1 MLRLFLATANPD
13 KAREVAELLAGAGV
27 AVLPRPAGV
36 PEVVEDG
43 DTLADNARLKALA
56 LVAAT
61 GQAAVA
67 DDTGLEVAALRGRP
81 GVYSA
86 RFAGPDATYA
96 DNVTRLLEELAGVA
110 DRRARFRT
118 VALAAFP
125 GGREV
130 LAEGVVDG
138 VIARAPR
145 GAAGFGY
152 DPVFE
157 PVGGGGLTFAEM
169 DRSAKNALSHR
180 GRAFHALAA
189 RLAGA

>member
-1 MLRLFLATANPD
+1 MLRLVLATANPD
-13 KAREVAELLAGAGV
+13 KAREMADLLAGAGV
-27 AVLPRPAGV
+27 EVLPRPAGV

-157 PVGGGGLTFAEM
+157 PEGGGGLTFAEM